1 VRSSTRRTI
10 GWAVAL
16 VAAVGAVGVAYLRDD
31 GEAGESLAAAPGPTL
46 PRHLG
51 QGCGEAAATDPSDL
65 SIGRAL
71 ARCAPE
77 APAAAPLA
85 QPGVVRVAL
94 TDRSEGSGPLLVAA
108 DEGEFTAEN
117 LMVTVTDM
125 TAADAYAALGR
136 GEVDAVVGGLDSPFL
151 ESARAGSGAKVVL
164 GGPVSRAPGDTA
176 TPQVGLWA
184 RADLLPDVDDWS
196 TLEGHSM
203 AIAGGLG
210 SAAFYPI
217 DMILAEEEV
226 ATTAL
231 DVMPTTADD
240 AARQLSHGDVGLAW
254 LPDPEL
260 SEVAGDDAFQLLATL
275 PAGEAVEGTVFG
287 PRLLGADRAAGLAY
301 VRAIVRT
308 INTHMSDGY
317 DREATAA
324 LAGELGVSRR
334 SLADGPSSLYDWEIR
349 TGTIERIQESLVEL
363 GSVSYEQ
370 PLPEQLLV
378 DRSLYQDAVAA
389 S

>member
-10 GWAVAL
+10 GWAAAL
-16 VAAVGAVGVAYLRDD
+16 VAAVGVAGVAYLRDD
-31 GEAGESLAAAPGPTL
+31 GPAAETVAMATGPTL

-51 QGCGEAAATDPSDL
+51 HGCGEAAATDPTDL
-65 SIGRAL
+65 SVDRAL
-71 ARCAPE
+71 ARCAAD

-85 QPGVVRVAL
+85 QPGAVRVAL
-94 TDRSEGSGPLLVAA
+94 VDRSEGSAPLLVAA
-108 DEGEFTAEN
+108 ATDEFAAEN
-117 LMVTVTDM
+117 LMVTVSDM

-176 TPQVGLWA
+176 TPQLGLWA

-203 AIAGGLG
+203 AVVGGLG
-210 SAAFYPI
+210 SAALYPI
-217 DMILAEEEV
+217 DMTLGEEEV
-226 ATTAL
+226 GSTAL
-231 DVMPTTADD
+231 DVMPATAED
-240 AARQLSHGDVGLAW
+240 AARRLSDGEVGLAW
-254 LPDPEL
+254 LAAPEL
-260 SEVAGDDAFQLLATL
+260 SGIAGNDKFRLLATL

-308 INTHMSDGY
+308 INTHMADGY
-317 DREATAA
+317 DDAATAA
-324 LAGELGVSRR
+324 LADQLGVPERTLAHGPA
-334 SLADGPSSLYDWEIR
+334 SLFDWEVR
-349 TGTIERIQESLVEL
+349 AGTLERIQEALVDL

-370 PLPEQLLV
+370 PIAEPQLV

-389 S
+389 G